1 MPVPFITGQVSDE
14 SGSQSEPGAMDFFTD
29 EERRWLLG
37 GGLEDKDKT
46 VEDESDKERERERD
60 GGRGNERGGRGRKNS
75 GSSSDRNAWRSIV
88 TPTQRGRL
96 EEVYDS
102 DKPSKL
108 NRAAKAVMQTKADIF
123 KRLTS
128 APDTQGN
135 KVLVGERDEE
145 GEREGDEERAREGNG
160 KGEREKGTGRQGIQL
175 EENDVGARSTYATQT
190 STPTP
195 TLAGAAVS
203 APASGGE
210 MEDKGEV
217 RVYREADEEG
227 GEVNE
232 LGMTL
237 MESEVSGL
245 LEDTYTAGNNS
256 DEDDNENDDG
266 DEDVIDDHQR
276 MINTDDEDGNE
287 NEKSQNDKDATAKS
301 KASVQSSTAVRAV
314 RTRTGEGQIE
324 VRSVDGFQ
332 GREKDVILMS
342 LVRSNQEGRVGFLK
356 DWRRLNV
363 AGEYMSVLYIVTN
376 FLSVLSK

>member
-1 MPVPFITGQVSDE
+1 MPARFITVQVSDE

-46 VEDESDKERERERD
+46 VEDENDKERERERD
-60 GGRGNERGGRGRKNS
+60 EGRGNERGGRGRKNS

-102 DKPSKL
+102 DRPSKL

-145 GEREGDEERAREGNG
+145 GEREGDEERGREGNG
-160 KGEREKGTGRQGIQL
+160 EGEREKGTGRQGIQL
-175 EENDVGARSTYATQT
+175 EENDVRARSTYATQT
-190 STPTP
+190 STSTP
-195 TLAGAAVS
+195 AGAAGS
-203 APASGGE
+203 APACGGE

-217 RVYREADEEG
+217 RAYREADEEG

-245 LEDTYTAGNNS
+245 LEDTYTSDNNS
-256 DEDDNENDDG
+256 DEDDDENDNG
-266 DEDVIDDHQR
+266 DVEVIDDDQR
-276 MINTDDEDGNE
+276 MISTDDEDENE
-287 NEKSQNDKDATAKS
+287 NEKSQNDKDATAKN

-314 RTRTGEGQIE
+314 RTRIGEGQIE

-332 GREKDVILMS
+332 GREKEVILMS

-363 AGEYMSVLYIVTN
+363 AGEYVSVLYIVIN
-376 FLSVLSK
+376 FLSVLFE